1 MSVETNSVHRE
12 LKSRKEKVVK
22 QLTIHKYL
30 HIQFIK
36 LGFVVGVA
44 LVLLGAFAAFEGI
57 KLTQYEAGK
66 YKTSQGFQIA
76 ITIALVSVVV
86 IAIIVLIDRV
96 LSRVVKKILLRI
108 GEPVQIMD
116 EVMSNLANGKL
127 EDDFSYDMEDEF
139 SNMVSNA
146 GSAVREL
153 KKYIDNIT
161 DTLHQMEER
170 NMDVTVDQEY
180 IGDFAEIRTSLLSI
194 IDSLNVTLYE
204 MRASFMQV
212 RDGAD
217 SLAETAQSMADGAE
231 QQSVHIKGMVDQI
244 EEVADSVHNNT
255 IAAQDVERL
264 SKDSMEKMAEGEKKM
279 DELSQAMDQIRMESN
294 EIASIIEVITGI
306 AAQTNLLALNASIEA
321 ARAGEHGKGF
331 AVVAS
336 EIGGLAGSS
345 AQASQNI
352 TELIQKSIAAVNNGV
367 TITGETVEMME
378 GISKIS
384 SEISQNISR
393 ITDTSR
399 KQDDSLKNMLDSANE
414 IAAVIDQN
422 TAAAEE
428 SSALSEELLGY
439 TENVMVQI
447 EKYKIKEN

>member
-12 LKSRKEKVVK
+12 LKRRKEKVVK
-22 QLTIHKYL
+22 QLTIHKYM

-36 LGFVVGVA
+36 LGFVVGLA

-66 YKTSQGFQIA
+66 YKTSQGFQITL
-76 ITIALVSVVV
+76 TIALVSVVV
-86 IAIIVLIDRV
+86 IAIIILIDRV

-231 QQSVHIKGMVDQI
+231 QQSLHIKGMVDQI

-264 SKDSMEKMAEGEKKM
+264 SKDSMERMAEGEKKM

-345 AQASQNI
+345 AEASQNI

-367 TITGETVEMME
+367 TITGETVEMLE

-439 TENVMVQI
+439 TENVMAQI

>member
-76 ITIALVSVVV
+76 LTIALVSVVV

-96 LSRVVKKILLRI
+96 LSRGVKKILLRI

-439 TENVMVQI
+439 TENVMAQI